1 MHSSAMVEIDYD
13 LRYCI
18 FDENFRENNMVISK
32 AVLSQQRSTTVAA
45 EIEYLSRKEPGKCKS
60 IGLIRNKYAGKF
72 NSQKIEISVKCKK

>member
-32 AVLSQQRSTTVAA
+32 ALLSQQRSSTEALK
-45 EIEYLSRKEPGKCKS
+45 LSICPE
-60 IGLIRNKYAGKF
+60 RNLGNAK
-72 NSQKIEISVKCKK
+72 VLD

>member
-45 EIEYLSRKEPGKCKS
+45 AEIEYLSRKEPGKCKS
-60 IGLIRNKYAGKF
+60 IGLVIVAKLYLLLYYYVF
-72 NSQKIEISVKCKK
+72 Q